1 MENKSKQKKKKFV
14 YKIGIENEHHIIE
27 ATFKAFSRAL
37 KAAIKIDDSYTVP
50 STKGVIG

>member
-1 MENKSKQKKKKFV
+1 MSLHISVLKGK
-14 YKIGIENEHHIIE
+14 NEHHIIE